1 MLRKLQRAFQL
12 PRDTQSSRHF
22 EDRFHAG
29 GIMMRLAFFLI
40 VRKSLSPR
48 RRQTGAALVEYAFIF
63 IVFMSLIFGI
73 SGFSHAIF
81 VYHHINTAAKEG
93 ARYATVRGYNC
104 NRDEAVS
111 SCQAS
116 NSASGTGGPTDLTG
130 VQDYIQGI
138 TPPSIDF
145 SKMVIT
151 ACGVSGQS
159 ACAESTP
166 AVCTTTVGTQPATE
180 NYPGCTVKVT
190 VSYPYTFL
198 FPLLPVQTTTTAPCT
213 ST

>member
-1 MLRKLQRAFQL
+1 MTGVSSMLV
-12 PRDTQSSRHF
+12 P
-22 EDRFHAG
+22 
-29 GIMMRLAFFLI
+29 
-40 VRKSLSPR
+40 RKSASR
-48 RRQTGAALVEYAFIF
+48 KGSQAGASLVEYAFIF
-63 IVFMSLIFGI
+63 IFFTSLILGI
-73 SGFSHAIF
+73 SGFGHAIF

-93 ARYATVRGYNC
+93 ARYATVRGYKC
-104 NRDEAVS
+104 DKDEAVS

-159 ACAESTP
+159 VCAESTP

-213 ST
+213 SAGFCMSSTAELIIVH